1 MNVIDRFSFNERIN
15 MTTKQRMVAKPKEET
30 IEDLRAA
37 NAGLREETALLRGV
51 LDVLRV
57 DLQIK
62 DDQIDKV
69 SHSLATMSRW
79 T

>member
-1 MNVIDRFSFNERIN
+1 MASKHPEG
-15 MTTKQRMVAKPKEET
+15 TTSRTLDECVETIALLKEE
-30 IEDLRAA
+30 
-37 NAGLREETALLRGV
+37 NALLRGV

-69 SHSLATMSRW
+69 RSLRPFLDSCSAATNP
-79 T
+79 

>member
-1 MNVIDRFSFNERIN
+1 MSRKFLSSNASKVSSMFTFSQDDSA
-15 MTTKQRMVAKPKEET
+15 TET
-30 IEDLRAA
+30 IAA
-37 NAGLREETALLRGV
+37 LREENALLRGV

-69 SHSLATMSRW
+69 RKIEMH
-79 T
+79 